1 MNKIS
6 GKIINYDG
14 SYTGTIEFSDKIESI
29 DIDKDKQSDFEN
41 LIIPGFIDLHCHG
54 GNGFDTMAGFSSII
68 EMSKY
73 HLKQGTTTIL
83 PTTLTATLDDTVKA
97 LEGLGD
103 FINQNNNLTN
113 IISEDKKY
121 ILLDGAHRIVASY
134 IENKNNILAYILII

>member
-41 LIIPGFIDLHCHG
+41 IIIPGFIDLHCHG

-73 HLKQGTTTIL
+73 HLKQGTTTLL
-83 PTTLTATLDDTVKA
+83 PTTLTATLDDTVKVI
-97 LEGLGD
+97 EGLGD
-103 FINQNNNLTN
+103 FIDQNNNLTN
-113 IISEDKKY
+113 ILGVHLEGPFINPNK
-121 ILLDGAHRIVASY
+121 LGA
-134 IENKNNILAYILII
+134 